1 MSSLMDLVLQGKVRP
16 KVQVYRFLE
25 LPEAMKK
32 LEHATI
38 AGRAVLQIQK

>member
-1 MSSLMDLVLQGKVRP
+1 MDLVLQGKVRP
-16 KVQVYRFLE
+16 TVEVYPFVE
-25 LPEAMKK
+25 LPEVMKK